1 LGRENFHRILDETQ
15 QNVLRMG
22 SLVEE
27 AITRAVDA
35 LSRADV
41 KQAEEILRADDY
53 IDDLNVLIET
63 NCLNLLALQQPM
75 ASDLRTIAA
84 MLDIIID
91 LERIGDHACDIAQIT
106 INLANEPQLKPLVD
120 IPLMAT
126 KAREMLRESLDAFS
140 HHDAQIAHQVPQ
152 KDDEVDRLYRSVF
165 RELIEFMA
173 KDPKAIGRASNLL
186 LVALYLERIADH
198 ATNICERVVYMVEG
212 VPKKLKR
219 SVVDLDGMLAHTD
232 QILQS
237 TPPAAGDVSAPPGS
251 QRP

>member
-35 LSRADV
+35 LSRSDV
-41 KQAEEILRADDY
+41 KLAQEIMRADDY

-106 INLANEPQLKPLVD
+106 INLSNEPPLKPLID
-120 IPLMAT
+120 LPLMAA

-140 HHDAQIAHQVPQ
+140 HHDATMAHQVPQ
-152 KDDEVDRLYRSVF
+152 KDDEVDRLYRAVF

-173 KDPKAIGRASNLL
+173 KDPKAIGRASNLI

-219 SVVDLDGMLAHTD
+219 SVVDLDGALART
-232 QILQS
+232 QQS
-237 TPPAAGDVSAPPGS
+237 IHPGAADAGSGTPASSG
-251 QRP
+251 

>member
-1 LGRENFHRILDETQ
+1 MPRENFHRILNETQ
-15 QNVLRMG
+15 QDVLRMG

-35 LSRADV
+35 LQRSDV
-41 KQAEEILRADDY
+41 ALAEEILRFDDI
-53 IDDLNVLIET
+53 IDDLNVRIET

-84 MLDIIID
+84 MLDIVID

-106 INLANEPQLKPLVD
+106 KTLASEPPLKPLID
-120 IPLMAT
+120 IPRMAA
-126 KAREMLRESLDAFS
+126 KAREMLRQSLDAFAA
-140 HHDAQIAHQVPQ
+140 HDAAIAHQVPQ
-152 KDDEVDRLYRSVF
+152 KDDEVDRIYRAVF
-165 RELIEFMA
+165 KELIAFMA
-173 KDPKAIGRASNLL
+173 ADPKAINRGSNLI

-219 SVVDLDGMLAHTD
+219 SVVEFNEAVARTD
-232 QILQS
+232 SARTSGVEQDA
-237 TPPAAGDVSAPPGS
+237 PGGRPAGS
-251 QRP
+251 

>member
-1 LGRENFHRILDETQ
+1 MGRENFHRILEETQ
-15 QNVLRMG
+15 QDVLRMG

-27 AITRAVDA
+27 AITKAVDA
-35 LSRADV
+35 LARSDV
-41 KQAEEILRADDY
+41 KAAEEILRADDY

-91 LERIGDHACDIAQIT
+91 LERIGDHAGDIAQIT
-106 INLANEPQLKPLVD
+106 RNLANEPHLKPLVD
-120 IPLMAT
+120 IPLMAA

-140 HHDAQIAHQVPQ
+140 HRDAQAAHDIPR
-152 KDDEVDRLYRSVF
+152 KDDEVDRLYRKVF
-165 RELIEFMA
+165 AELIQFMA
-173 KDPKAIGRASNLL
+173 RDPKAIGRASNLL

-219 SVVDLDGMLAHTD
+219 SVVEFAET
-232 QILQS
+232 S
-237 TPPAAGDVSAPPGS
+237 RSSEEASPAAAEGGA
-251 QRP
+251 

>member
-1 LGRENFHRILDETQ
+1 MGRENFHRILEETQ
-15 QNVLRMG
+15 QDVLRMG

-35 LSRADV
+35 LSRSDV
-41 KQAEEILRADDY
+41 KAAEEILRADDY
-53 IDDLNVLIET
+53 VDDLNVLIET

-106 INLANEPQLKPLVD
+106 RNLANEPLLKPLVD
-120 IPLMAT
+120 IPLMAA

-140 HHDAQIAHQVPQ
+140 HRDAQAAHEIPR
-152 KDDEVDRLYRSVF
+152 KDDEVDRLYRKVF
-165 RELIEFMA
+165 AELIQFMA
-173 KDPKAIGRASNLL
+173 RDPKAIGRASNLL

-219 SVVDLDGMLAHTD
+219 SVVEFAEAGLRAVEEP
-232 QILQS
+232 
-237 TPPAAGDVSAPPGS
+237 PPAAAEGA
-251 QRP
+251 

>member
-1 LGRENFHRILDETQ
+1 MGRENFHRILEETQ
-15 QNVLRMG
+15 QDVLRMG

-27 AITRAVDA
+27 AITKAVDA
-35 LSRADV
+35 LARSDV
-41 KQAEEILRADDY
+41 KSAEEILRADDY

-106 INLANEPQLKPLVD
+106 RNLANEPHLKPLVD
-120 IPLMAT
+120 IPLMAA

-140 HHDAQIAHQVPQ
+140 HRDAQAAHDIPS
-152 KDDEVDRLYRSVF
+152 KDDEVDRLYRKVF
-165 RELIEFMA
+165 AELIQFMA
-173 KDPKAIGRASNLL
+173 RDPKAIGRASNLL

-219 SVVDLDGMLAHTD
+219 SVVEFAETTTRT
-232 QILQS
+232 S
-237 TPPAAGDVSAPPGS
+237 EETSPAAAEGGA
-251 QRP
+251 

>member
-1 LGRENFHRILDETQ
+1 VGRENFHRILEETQ
-15 QNVLRMG
+15 QDVLRMG
-22 SLVEE
+22 SLVEG
-27 AITRAVDA
+27 AITKAVDA
-35 LSRADV
+35 LARSDV
-41 KQAEEILRADDY
+41 SSAEEILRADDY

-106 INLANEPQLKPLVD
+106 RNLANEPLLKPLVD
-120 IPLMAT
+120 IPLMAA

-140 HHDAQIAHQVPQ
+140 HRDAQAAHEIPR
-152 KDDEVDRLYRSVF
+152 KDDEVDRLYRKVF
-165 RELIEFMA
+165 AELIQFMA
-173 KDPKAIGRASNLL
+173 RDPKAIGRASNLL

-219 SVVDLDGMLAHTD
+219 SVVEFAETGARAAEE
-232 QILQS
+232 Q
-237 TPPAAGDVSAPPGS
+237 PPAAAEGT
-251 QRP
+251 

>member
-1 LGRENFHRILDETQ
+1 MGRENFHRILDETQ

-27 AITRAVDA
+27 AITKAVDA
-35 LSRADV
+35 LSRSDIKLAD
-41 KQAEEILRADDY
+41 EILKADDY

-106 INLANEPQLKPLVD
+106 KNLANEPQLKPLVD
-120 IPLMAT
+120 IPLMAA

-140 HHDAQIAHQVPQ
+140 HHDAEIAHAVPQ
-152 KDDEVDRLYRSVF
+152 KDDEVDRLYRKVF
-165 RELIEFMA
+165 AELIQFMA

-219 SVVDLDGMLAHTD
+219 SVVEFDQVLAHSDEIMQSSGQGSVD
-232 QILQS
+232 Q
-237 TPPAAGDVSAPPGS
+237 PAS
-251 QRP
+251 R

>member
-1 LGRENFHRILDETQ
+1 VGRENFHRILEETQ
-15 QNVLRMG
+15 QDVLRMG
-22 SLVEE
+22 SLTEE

-35 LSRADV
+35 LARSDV
-41 KQAEEILRADDY
+41 KAAEEILRADDY
-53 IDDLNVLIET
+53 VDDLNVLIET

-106 INLANEPQLKPLVD
+106 RNLANEPLLKPLVD
-120 IPLMAT
+120 IPLMAA

-140 HHDAQIAHQVPQ
+140 HRDAQAAHEIPH
-152 KDDEVDRLYRSVF
+152 KDDEVDRLYRKVF
-165 RELIEFMA
+165 AELIQFMA
-173 KDPKAIGRASNLL
+173 RDPKAIGRASNLL

-219 SVVDLDGMLAHTD
+219 SVVEFTETGVRAVEE
-232 QILQS
+232 
-237 TPPAAGDVSAPPGS
+237 PPAAAEGA
-251 QRP
+251 

>member
-35 LSRADV
+35 LTRADLQ
-41 KQAEEILRADDY
+41 QAEEILRADDY

-106 INLANEPQLKPLVD
+106 LNLANEPSLKPLID
-120 IPLMAT
+120 IPLMAK

-140 HHDAQIAHQVPQ
+140 HRDASMAHEVPR
-152 KDDEVDRLYRSVF
+152 KDDEVDSLYRQVF
-165 RELIEFMA
+165 RELIQFMA
-173 KDPKAIGRASNLL
+173 SDPKAIGRASNLI

-212 VPKKLKR
+212 VPRKLKR
-219 SVVDLDGMLAHTD
+219 SVVDLDGILARSDQMLQAAN
-232 QILQS
+232 
-237 TPPAAGDVSAPPGS
+237 PPSENPAVP
-251 QRP
+251 

>member
-1 LGRENFHRILDETQ
+1 VGRENFHRILEETQ
-15 QNVLRMG
+15 QDVLRMG

-27 AITRAVDA
+27 AITKAVDA
-35 LSRADV
+35 LARSDV
-41 KQAEEILRADDY
+41 KAAEEILRADDY

-91 LERIGDHACDIAQIT
+91 LERIGDHAGDIAQIT
-106 INLANEPQLKPLVD
+106 RNLANEPHLKPLVD
-120 IPLMAT
+120 IPLMAA

-140 HHDAQIAHQVPQ
+140 HRDAQAAHDIPR
-152 KDDEVDRLYRSVF
+152 KDDEVDRLYRKVF
-165 RELIEFMA
+165 AELIQFMA
-173 KDPKAIGRASNLL
+173 RDPKAIGRASNLL

-219 SVVDLDGMLAHTD
+219 SVVEFAET
-232 QILQS
+232 S
-237 TPPAAGDVSAPPGS
+237 RSSEEASPAAAEGGA
-251 QRP
+251 

>member
-1 LGRENFHRILDETQ
+1 MGRENFHRILEETQ
-15 QNVLRMG
+15 QDVLRMG

-35 LSRADV
+35 LARSDV
-41 KQAEEILRADDY
+41 NAAEEILRADDY

-106 INLANEPQLKPLVD
+106 RNLANEPLLKPLVD
-120 IPLMAT
+120 IPLMAA

-140 HHDAQIAHQVPQ
+140 HRDAQAAHDIPR
-152 KDDEVDRLYRSVF
+152 KDDEVDRLYRKVF
-165 RELIEFMA
+165 AELIQFMA
-173 KDPKAIGRASNLL
+173 RDPKAIGRASNLL

-219 SVVDLDGMLAHTD
+219 SVVEFAETMARVGEEP
-232 QILQS
+232 S
-237 TPPAAGDVSAPPGS
+237 SAAEGAS
-251 QRP
+251 

>member
-1 LGRENFHRILDETQ
+1 MGRENFHRILEETQ

-27 AITRAVDA
+27 AITKAVDA
-35 LSRADV
+35 LARADLRL
-41 KQAEEILRADDY
+41 ADEILRADDY
-53 IDDLNVLIET
+53 VDDLNVLIET

-106 INLANEPQLKPLVD
+106 KNLANEPQLKPLVD
-120 IPLMAT
+120 VPLMAA

-140 HHDAQIAHQVPQ
+140 HRDAQAAHDVPR
-152 KDDEVDRLYRSVF
+152 KDDEVDRLYRKVF
-165 RELIEFMA
+165 AELIQFMA
-173 KDPKAIGRASNLL
+173 RDPKAIGRASNLL

-219 SVVDLDGMLAHTD
+219 SVVDFEQAIAHSD
-232 QILQS
+232 EILQS
-237 TPPAAGDVSAPPGS
+237 GGPVPPDPATAS
-251 QRP
+251 

>member
-1 LGRENFHRILDETQ
+1 VGRENFHRILEETQ
-15 QNVLRMG
+15 QDVLRMG

-27 AITRAVDA
+27 AITKAVDA
-35 LSRADV
+35 LARSDV
-41 KQAEEILRADDY
+41 KSAEEILRADDY

-106 INLANEPQLKPLVD
+106 RNLANEPHLKPLVD
-120 IPLMAT
+120 IPLMAA

-140 HHDAQIAHQVPQ
+140 HRDAQAAHDIPS
-152 KDDEVDRLYRSVF
+152 KDDEVDRLYRKVF
-165 RELIEFMA
+165 AELIQFMA
-173 KDPKAIGRASNLL
+173 RDPKAIGRASNLL

-219 SVVDLDGMLAHTD
+219 SVVEFAETTTRT
-232 QILQS
+232 S
-237 TPPAAGDVSAPPGS
+237 EETSPAAAEGGA
-251 QRP
+251 

>member
-1 LGRENFHRILDETQ
+1 VGRENFHRILEETQ
-15 QNVLRMG
+15 QDVLRMG

-27 AITRAVDA
+27 AITKAVDA
-35 LSRADV
+35 LARSDV
-41 KQAEEILRADDY
+41 KSAEEILRADDY

-106 INLANEPQLKPLVD
+106 RNLANEPHLKPLVD
-120 IPLMAT
+120 IPLMAA

-140 HHDAQIAHQVPQ
+140 HRDAQAAHDIPS
-152 KDDEVDRLYRSVF
+152 KDDEVDRLYRKVF
-165 RELIEFMA
+165 AELIQFMA
-173 KDPKAIGRASNLL
+173 RDPKAIGRASNLL

-219 SVVDLDGMLAHTD
+219 SVVEFAETTTRT
-232 QILQS
+232 S
-237 TPPAAGDVSAPPGS
+237 EEASPAAAEGGS
-251 QRP
+251 

>member
-1 LGRENFHRILDETQ
+1 MGRENFHRILEETQ

-35 LSRADV
+35 LSRSDV
-41 KQAEEILRADDY
+41 KLADDILRADDY
-53 IDDLNVLIET
+53 VDDLNVLIET

-106 INLANEPQLKPLVD
+106 KNLANEPLLKPLVD
-120 IPLMAT
+120 IPLMAA

-140 HHDAQIAHQVPQ
+140 HRDAQVAHEVPR
-152 KDDEVDRLYRSVF
+152 KDDEVDRLYRKVF
-165 RELIEFMA
+165 AELIQFMA
-173 KDPKAIGRASNLL
+173 RDPRAIGRASNLL

-219 SVVDLDGMLAHTD
+219 SVVEFNEALAHSD
-232 QILQS
+232 EILQAS
-237 TPPAAGDVSAPPGS
+237 TPVTGEGSAS
-251 QRP
+251 